1 MVLTEDTMK
10 LRDVFLCIDCD
21 EMFTLEGSPCNP
33 RCPRCA
39 SSVLMPMSAFVR
51 TLTAFE
57 RGTDEMARPRLEII
71 QPTSVAA

>member
-1 MVLTEDTMK
+1 MK

-33 RCPRCA
+33 RCPGCA
-39 SSVLMPMSAFVR
+39 SSVFVPLSAFVR

-57 RGTDEMARPRLEII
+57 RGTDETREGVPVKRRRTEIVH
-71 QPTSVAA
+71 PTPIAA